1 MKHWVQIS
9 ALLFS
14 SHLILMGQAMAEAD
28 TTGASSGASAPAAA
42 SAGSGATAA
51 DGGAAAGGEAAPVDA
66 CPNDRAALDALYSS
80 LKGENWDNNGS
91 NDGSTAG
98 WGSDTDHCRWYGV
111 QCDENT
117 GKVVALTLNA
127 NLLSGSIPPEIGELG
142 CLERLYLH
150 KNQIEG
156 TIPASITKLTR
167 LKELLIDRNRIQGDI
182 PSAMADMKALTK
194 IDVDY
199 NALHLAKD
207 ATADTKTLL
216 MQKHDNSDF
225 METQTLDAQNLK
237 VVEGRTRTSIPL
249 HWDPVAFTEEGGYRV
264 YISESYDGPFV
275 WHKDL
280 SGTAVNAA
288 TGEIEGK
295 NNTEVTVKGLKEGTR
310 YYFLVRSFTKPIP
323 SVNENLVESDGMT
336 GDVVYG
342 VTDSDDSDLDGI
354 LNVDE
359 KKIGTDPNNPDSDR
373 DGIFDRLEADP
384 LNPKNTDKDALIN
397 ALDPDDDNDNVPT
410 RQEVIIP
417 KDPGVSAK
425 FKDTDGD
432 KVFDHLDSDDD
443 GDGVPTRIET
453 TDNRGNVD
461 LKKDTDGDGTPDYL
475 DTDDDN
481 DGVSTFD
488 ETDGGKDIDKDS
500 DGDGI
505 PDYLD
510 SKNDK
515 VAVLKDTADLVDTS
529 IGGGSAGLGIAAAGL
544 LGLIRRRRL
553 IATAAAVAPL
563 LLVSGMGMAATAD
576 DPAEAAKDAAR
587 KELDKAKGKVET
599 SAEATPAKKGGLR
612 DEKIDF
618 KVTQAQPER
627 GGRIYL
633 GLGAGLSTLQPEP
646 KVSTVTVSDDNS
658 AGYKFLFG
666 YEATDHLSIE
676 AMAGVLGNAVLS
688 PGDKE
693 VDYKVGSLFAV
704 YNVFDHRVGFN
715 PIVKVGVSAIEND
728 NDPGVVV
735 NEIDDTT
742 LSAGIGLEYEF
753 ANGFAIRGEYEY
765 YSEDAQ
771 MASINVIKRMGG
783 EPPIVI
789 PAPAPAPAPAPVVA
803 PQPAQVNVAP
813 PSVKVEFKIP
823 DTDGDGVNDIRDACP
838 NTPAGAEV
846 DEVGCAKFQGVL
858 KGVNFEYNSSRL
870 TPRARAILDEVAE
883 ELKNYPNVKVQV
895 EAHTD
900 SKGSSQYNLWLSK
913 ARAQSVIDYLV
924 SRGISSRRLIP
935 IGFGETKPIASN
947 ATEQGRALNR
957 RVEFRVLTTR

>member
-1 MKHWVQIS
+1 MKQWVQIS

-14 SHLILMGQAMAEAD
+14 SHLILMGQALAEGEAA
-28 TTGASSGASAPAAA
+28 GASDGVSAPAAA
-42 SAGSGATAA
+42 PADNGATAT

-66 CPNDRAALDALYSS
+66 CPNDRAALDAIYTS
-80 LKGENWDNNGS
+80 LGGENWDKSGS
-91 NDGSTAG
+91 TDGSTAG
-98 WGSDTDHCRWYGV
+98 WGSDSDHCSWYGV
-111 QCDENT
+111 QCDDST
-117 GKVVALTLNA
+117 GKVVGLTLNA
-127 NLLSGSIPPEIGELG
+127 NLLSGTIPPEIGDLG
-142 CLERLYLH
+142 CLEKLYLH
-150 KNQIEG
+150 KNQIGG

-167 LKELLIDRNRIQGDI
+167 LKELLIDRNKIQGDI
-182 PSAMADMKALTK
+182 PSAIADMKALTK

-199 NALHLAKD
+199 NALHLARD

-216 MQKHDNSDF
+216 MQKHDNGDF
-225 METQTLDAQNLK
+225 IETQTLDARNLK
-237 VVEGRTRTSIPL
+237 VADGRTRTSIPL
-249 HWDPVAFTEEGGYRV
+249 QWDPVTFTAEGGYRV
-264 YISESYDGPFV
+264 YISESFDGPFV
-275 WHKDL
+275 WHKDI
-280 SGTAVNAA
+280 SGNGVNTA

-295 NNTEVTVKGLKEGTR
+295 NFTEVTVKGLKEGTR
-310 YYFLVRSFTKPIP
+310 YYFLVRSFTKPIQF
-323 SVNENLVESDGMT
+323 VNENLVESDGKT
-336 GDVVYG
+336 GNVALG
-342 VTDSDDSDLDGI
+342 ITDSDDSDLDGL

-359 KKIGTDPNNPDSDR
+359 EKLGTDPNNPDSDR
-373 DGIFDRLEADP
+373 DGLWDRVEADP
-384 LNPKNTDKDALIN
+384 VNPKNTDKDALIN

-410 RQEVIIP
+410 RMEVIIP
-417 KDPGVSAK
+417 EDPGVSADPNA
-425 FKDTDGD
+425 KDSDGD
-432 KVFDHLDSDDD
+432 GTPDHLDADDD
-443 GDGVPTRIET
+443 GDGVPTRTET
-453 TDNRGNVD
+453 TGNRGNVD

-481 DGVSTFD
+481 DGISTFD

-515 VAVLKDTADLVDTS
+515 VAVLEDTEDLVDTS
-529 IGGGSAGLGIAAAGL
+529 IGGGAAGLGIAAAGL

-587 KELDKAKGKVET
+587 KELDKAKGKLEN
-599 SAEATPAKKGGLR
+599 SAEVTPAKKGGLR

-618 KVTQAQPER
+618 KVTQAEPER

-646 KVSTVTVSDDNS
+646 KTSGVTVSDDNS

-715 PIVKVGVSAIEND
+715 PIIKVGVSAIEND
-728 NDPGVVV
+728 NDPGVAV

-765 YSEDAQ
+765 YSEDAR

-789 PAPAPAPAPAPVVA
+789 PAPAPAPVVPP

-838 NTPAGAEV
+838 NTPVGAEV

-883 ELKNYPNVKVQV
+883 ELKQYPNVKVQV

>member
-1 MKHWVQIS
+1 MKQWVQIS

-14 SHLILMGQAMAEAD
+14 SHLILMGQALAEGD
-28 TTGASSGASAPAAA
+28 TTGASNGASAPAAPVA
-42 SAGSGATAA
+42 APADNGATAA

-66 CPNDRAALDALYSS
+66 CPDDKTALVALFDSLGGEGWKKGGPAHNDVALRWVTGPNHCDWFGVECDAA
-80 LKGENWDNNGS
+80 
-91 NDGSTAG
+91 
-98 WGSDTDHCRWYGV
+98 
-111 QCDENT
+111 
-117 GKVVALTLNA
+117 GKVVAVDLNA
-127 NLLSGSIPPEIGELG
+127 NKLAGKLPDEIGNLG
-142 CLERLYLH
+142 CLVTLNLDDNSIGGE
-150 KNQIEG
+150 
-156 TIPASITKLTR
+156 IPASIGNLASLER
-167 LKELLIDRNRIQGDI
+167 LSLDSNMLQGDI
-182 PSAMADMKALTK
+182 PSRLADMNKLVS
-194 IDVDY
+194 IDLDY
-199 NALHLAKD
+199 NALHVAKN
-207 ATADTKTLL
+207 AGAGVQTSLE
-216 MQKHDNSDF
+216 QKHGSNF
-225 METQTLDAQNLK
+225 LETQTLDAQN
-237 VVEGRTRTSIPL
+237 VQVTARTRTSL
-249 HWDPVAFTEEGGYRV
+249 TLQWDQPAYTQEGGYRI
-264 YISESYDGPFV
+264 YISDSFDGPFS
-275 WHKDL
+275 WHKNI
-280 SGTAVNAA
+280 SGTGVDVAK
-288 TGEIEGK
+288 GEIAGK
-295 NNTEVTVKGLKEGTR
+295 ANTRVEVGGLEPGKR
-310 YYFLVRSFTKPIP
+310 YYFVVHSFTSPHADNR
-323 SVNENLVESDGMT
+323 NEVESDGKT
-336 GDVVYG
+336 GNVALG
-342 VTDSDDSDLDGI
+342 ITDSDDSDLDG
-354 LNVDE
+354 LKNAEE
-359 KKIGTDPNNPDSDR
+359 KAIGTNPADPDSDG
-373 DGIFDRLEADP
+373 DGIFDRQEADP
-384 LNPKNTDKDALIN
+384 LNPANTDKDAKID
-397 ALDPDDDNDNVPT
+397 ALDPDDDNDEIPT
-410 RQEVIIP
+410 RLEVIIP
-417 KDPGVSAK
+417 DDPGKSAE
-425 FKDTDGD
+425 FKDSDGD
-432 KVFDHLDSDDD
+432 KTPDHLDSDDD
-443 GDGVPTRIET
+443 NDGVPTSIE
-453 TDNRGNVD
+453 VD
-461 LKKDTDGDGTPDYL
+461 KGKNLKKDTDGDGTPDYL

-481 DGVSTFD
+481 DGISTLD
-488 ETDGGKDIDKDS
+488 ETNGGKDIDRDS

-515 VAVLKDTADLVDTS
+515 VAVLEDTADLVDTS

-563 LLVSGMGMAATAD
+563 LLVSGMGMAASAD
-576 DPAEAAKDAAR
+576 DAAEAAKDVAR
-587 KELDKAKGKVET
+587 KELDKAKGKVEK
-599 SAEATPAKKGGLR
+599 SAEAIPAKKDGLR

-646 KVSTVTVSDDNS
+646 KTSGVTVSDDNS

-704 YNVFDHRVGFN
+704 YNVFDYRVGFN

-728 NDPGVVV
+728 NDPGVAV

-789 PAPAPAPAPAPVVA
+789 PAPAPAPVAPL
-803 PQPAQVNVAP
+803 PQPANVNVAP

-883 ELKNYPNVKVQV
+883 ELKHYPNVKVQV